1 MTESATSGVERRLI
15 RSSAAVGLGTAL
27 SRITGFLRVSAL
39 AALGFARLTD
49 VYNIANSTPNIVYE
63 LLLGGILTATL
74 VPLYVEHYERN
85 EPRASDAINTISI
98 TVLAAISV
106 LGIIAAPW
114 IVKLYMLRLEG
125 AGKAAQQALATDLLR
140 WFMPQI
146 FFYGLTAL
154 ATAMLNARRRF
165 AAAAFAPVLNNVVV
179 IAVLLALPR
188 VASEPPTV
196 TSVLDDPALVLL
208 LGLGTTAGI
217 VAMALVLLPALSRA
231 GARFHWVWEWRHPA
245 VRKLARLSGWTV
257 GYVAANQV
265 AFWVALF
272 LAYGHSGDASIYLAA
287 FIFFQLPHG
296 LFAVS
301 IMTALAPEL
310 ASSASRGDMVGL
322 RRQFAL
328 GFRLMTLVVLPAAAI
343 LAVLSR
349 PIVNALLDYGSFTAA
364 NGAATAETL
373 LAFSLGLLSFS
384 AYLFTL
390 RGFYA
395 MQDTRTP
402 FLLNCLE
409 NGLNIVL
416 AIALYPAF
424 GVQGSRSPGRSR
436 TSSRWSRRSSR
447 CAGASTAW
455 RAATWPIP
463 SCASWPGRSCSPVS
477 RGPSPRPSATTP
489 RAGQSW
495 PRARQS
501 WSGAPASSSRSTC
514 CGSASCASS
523 VTPSAA
529 PSRPSTAPARDR
541 RTHRCNRP
549 CNHGA
554 GQRVEGPT
562 PPSRIREAPW
572 GYASSP
578 TARATCP
585 LIGPGSSRS
594 RSSRSRSGSARRST
608 STGSS

>member
-1 MTESATSGVERRLI
+1 VTESPTSGVERRLI

-27 SRITGFLRVSAL
+27 SRVTGFLRVSAL

-74 VPLYVEHYERN
+74 VPLYVEHYERD
-85 EPRASDAINTISI
+85 EPRASDAINTVSI
-98 TVLAAISV
+98 TVLAAITV
-106 LGIIAAPW
+106 VGIIAAPW
-114 IVKLYMLRLEG
+114 IVDLYMLRLEG

-196 TSVLDDPALVLL
+196 TSVLDDPTLVLL

-217 VAMALVLLPALSRA
+217 VAMTLVLFPALSRA

-310 ASSASRGDMVGL
+310 ASSASRGDVDGL

-424 GVQGSRSPGRSR
+424 GVQGLALAWSIAYIVAMVAALVAMRRRLDRLEGRHLADTFLRVLVGTVVLAGLAWGVAQIIGYGTPGRAIVATGAALVVGGAGFLVTVHLLRVGELRLLRDSL
-436 TSSRWSRRSSR
+436 RRSL
-447 CAGASTAW
+447 
-455 RAATWPIP
+455 
-463 SCASWPGRSCSPVS
+463 
-477 RGPSPRPSATTP
+477 
-489 RAGQSW
+489 
-495 PRARQS
+495 
-501 WSGAPASSSRSTC
+501 PA
-514 CGSASCASS
+514 
-523 VTPSAA
+523 VDVP
-529 PSRPSTAPARDR
+529 
-541 RTHRCNRP
+541 
-549 CNHGA
+549 
-554 GQRVEGPT
+554 
-562 PPSRIREAPW
+562 
-572 GYASSP
+572 
-578 TARATCP
+578 
-585 LIGPGSSRS
+585 GPGPED
-594 RSSRSRSGSARRST
+594 APV
-608 STGSS
+608 

>member
-1 MTESATSGVERRLI
+1 VTQTPASGSERRLI
-15 RSSAAVGLGTAL
+15 RSSATVGLGTAL

-49 VYNIANSTPNIVYE
+49 VYNVANSTPNIVYE

-74 VPLYVEHYERN
+74 VPLYVEHVERDD
-85 EPRASDAINTISI
+85 PRASDAINSVAIA
-98 TVLAAISV
+98 VLAVVTV

-114 IVKLYMLRLEG
+114 IVDLYMLRLDGPGQAE
-125 AGKAAQQALATDLLR
+125 QHALATDLLR

-188 VASEPPTV
+188 VASRPPTV
-196 TSVLDDPALVLL
+196 TSVLDDPALVVL

-217 VAMALVLLPALSRA
+217 VAMALVLFPALHHA
-231 GARFHWVWEWRHPA
+231 GARLHWVWEWRHPA

-257 GYVAANQV
+257 GYVATNQV

-272 LAYGHSGDASIYLAA
+272 LAYAHSGDASIYLAA

-310 ASSASRGDMVGL
+310 ASRASRGDMVGL
-322 RRQFAL
+322 REQFAL
-328 GFRLMTLVVLPAAAI
+328 GFRLMTLVVLPAAAV

-349 PIVNALLDYGSFTAA
+349 PIVNALLDYGSFSAS

-373 LAFSLGLLSFS
+373 VAFAVGLFSFS

-416 AIALYPAF
+416 AIALYPAL
-424 GVQGSRSPGRSR
+424 GVQGLALAWSIAYIVAMAAALVAMRRRLDRLEGRHLVDTFGRVLAGTAVLALLAWVVAQAIGYGTPGR
-436 TSSRWSRRSSR
+436 
-447 CAGASTAW
+447 A
-455 RAATWPIP
+455 I
-463 SCASWPGRSCSPVS
+463 V
-477 RGPSPRPSATTP
+477 ATT
-489 RAGQSW
+489 AALVVG
-495 PRARQS
+495 
-501 WSGAPASSSRSTC
+501 GT
-514 CGSASCASS
+514 GFL
-523 VTPSAA
+523 VTVHLLRVGELRLLRDAVRRPVVTTDEAVPGPEDAA
-529 PSRPSTAPARDR
+529 
-541 RTHRCNRP
+541 
-549 CNHGA
+549 
-554 GQRVEGPT
+554 
-562 PPSRIREAPW
+562 
-572 GYASSP
+572 
-578 TARATCP
+578 
-585 LIGPGSSRS
+585 L
-594 RSSRSRSGSARRST
+594 
-608 STGSS
+608 

>member
-1 MTESATSGVERRLI
+1 VTESPTSGVERRLI

-27 SRITGFLRVSAL
+27 SRSTGFLRVSAL

-74 VPLYVEHYERN
+74 VPLYVEHYERD
-85 EPRASDAINTISI
+85 EPRASDAINTVSI
-98 TVLAAISV
+98 TVLAAITV
-106 LGIIAAPW
+106 LGIVAAPW
-114 IVKLYMLRLEG
+114 IVDLYMLRLEG

-188 VASEPPTV
+188 IASEPPTV

-217 VAMALVLLPALSRA
+217 VAMALVLFPALSRA

-310 ASSASRGDMVGL
+310 ASSARRGDMVGL

-328 GFRLMTLVVLPAAAI
+328 GFRLMTLVVLPAVAI

-373 LAFSLGLLSFS
+373 LAFSLGLFSFS

-424 GVQGSRSPGRSR
+424 GVEGLALAWSIAYIVAMVAALVAMRRRLDRLEGRHLADTFLRVLAGTVVLAGLAWAVAQTIGYDTPGRAIVATGAAIVVGGAGLLVTVHLLRVGELRLLRDSL
-436 TSSRWSRRSSR
+436 RRS
-447 CAGASTAW
+447 
-455 RAATWPIP
+455 
-463 SCASWPGRSCSPVS
+463 V
-477 RGPSPRPSATTP
+477 
-489 RAGQSW
+489 
-495 PRARQS
+495 
-501 WSGAPASSSRSTC
+501 PA
-514 CGSASCASS
+514 
-523 VTPSAA
+523 V
-529 PSRPSTAPARDR
+529 D
-541 RTHRCNRP
+541 
-549 CNHGA
+549 
-554 GQRVEGPT
+554 
-562 PPSRIREAPW
+562 
-572 GYASSP
+572 
-578 TARATCP
+578 
-585 LIGPGSSRS
+585 GPGP
-594 RSSRSRSGSARRST
+594 GPEEAAV
-608 STGSS
+608 

>member
-1 MTESATSGVERRLI
+1 MTESPTNGVERRLI

-27 SRITGFLRVSAL
+27 SRVTGFLRVSAL

-74 VPLYVEHYERN
+74 VPLYVEHYERD
-85 EPRASDAINTISI
+85 EPRASDAINTVSI
-98 TVLAAISV
+98 TVLAAITV

-114 IVKLYMLRLEG
+114 IVDLYMLRLEG

-196 TSVLDDPALVLL
+196 TSVLGDPTLVLL

-217 VAMALVLLPALSRA
+217 VAMALVLFPALSRA

-310 ASSASRGDMVGL
+310 ASSASRGDMDGL

-373 LAFSLGLLSFS
+373 LAFALGLLSFS

-416 AIALYPAF
+416 AIALYPGF
-424 GVQGSRSPGRSR
+424 GVQGLALAWSIAYIVAMVAALVAMRRRLDRLEGRHLADTFLRVLAGTVVLAGLAWGVAQTIGYDTPGRAIVATGAAMVAGGAGFLVTVHLLRVGELRLLRDSL
-436 TSSRWSRRSSR
+436 RRSL
-447 CAGASTAW
+447 
-455 RAATWPIP
+455 
-463 SCASWPGRSCSPVS
+463 
-477 RGPSPRPSATTP
+477 
-489 RAGQSW
+489 
-495 PRARQS
+495 
-501 WSGAPASSSRSTC
+501 PA
-514 CGSASCASS
+514 
-523 VTPSAA
+523 VDVP
-529 PSRPSTAPARDR
+529 
-541 RTHRCNRP
+541 
-549 CNHGA
+549 
-554 GQRVEGPT
+554 
-562 PPSRIREAPW
+562 
-572 GYASSP
+572 
-578 TARATCP
+578 
-585 LIGPGSSRS
+585 GPGPED
-594 RSSRSRSGSARRST
+594 APV
-608 STGSS
+608 